1 MNDQEETFAPL
12 TSSKHTLAQYK
23 NPFGFS
29 LQVVQAS
36 EDIILGASGVDIAH
50 VLIFDSRIFR
60 QTHFST
66 VTTSASVDRRRSI
79 NGQSSRFS
87 PHVRESGP
95 SLTQQCC
102 LCSILRCS
110 HRHQGS

>member
-50 VLIFDSRIFR
+50 VVIFHSKFLR
-60 QTHFST
+60 QTQFST
-66 VTTSASVDRRRSI
+66 ATTSESIDRGRSI
-79 NGQSSRFS
+79 NGQPSRSSH
-87 PHVRESGP
+87 HVRESGP
-95 SLTQQCC
+95 PLTQQCR
-102 LCSILRCS
+102 LCWILRCS